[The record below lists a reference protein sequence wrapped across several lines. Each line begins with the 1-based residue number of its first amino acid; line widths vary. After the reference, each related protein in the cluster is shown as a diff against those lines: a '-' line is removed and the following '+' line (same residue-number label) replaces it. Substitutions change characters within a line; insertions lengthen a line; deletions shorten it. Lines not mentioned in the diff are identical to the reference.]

1 MSDRVPNDRLR
12 EAIID
17 TGLSMSE
24 VARNAE
30 LLKPDTGR
38 VRVLLGL
45 SPTHTTSRGRKYRVH
60 CQNVNYDMAVRLCRA
75 AGLDPV
81 DVGL

>member
-1 MSDRVPNDRLR
+1 MTDRVPNERLR
-12 EAIID
+12 EAILD
-17 TGLSMSE
+17 TGIPMSE

-30 LLKPDTGR
+30 LLKPDTNR
-38 VRVLLGL
+38 VRVMLGL
-45 SPTHTTSRGRKYRVH
+45 RPSHTTSRGRKYRTH
-60 CQNVNYDMAVRLCRA
+60 CQSVDYDMAVRLCLA